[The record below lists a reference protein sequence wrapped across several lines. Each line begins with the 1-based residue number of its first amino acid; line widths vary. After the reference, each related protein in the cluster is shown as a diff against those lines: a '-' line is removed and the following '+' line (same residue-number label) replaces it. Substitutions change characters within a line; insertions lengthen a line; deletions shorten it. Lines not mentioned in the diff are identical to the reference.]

1 MNLDLLTGL
10 LLTGA
15 VLLGVGYAVRELA
28 GDALMSFFSEHT
40 APTAEDPHKRLIGEH
55 GEVVGTS
62 ADGMM
67 RVRIGI
73 ERWNARLE
81 PEDGTLPAGTE
92 VRVAGVDG
100 LTLRVE
106 QLADE

>member
-15 VLLGVGYAVRELA
+15 VLLGIGYAVRELA

-40 APTAEDPHKRLIGEH
+40 SRTADDPHKRLIGEH
-55 GEVVGTS
+55 GEVLGPSSEGTI
-62 ADGMM
+62 

-73 ERWNARLE
+73 ERWNARVE
-81 PEDGTLPAGTE
+81 AEDGTLPAGTA

-106 QLADE
+106 PLADE